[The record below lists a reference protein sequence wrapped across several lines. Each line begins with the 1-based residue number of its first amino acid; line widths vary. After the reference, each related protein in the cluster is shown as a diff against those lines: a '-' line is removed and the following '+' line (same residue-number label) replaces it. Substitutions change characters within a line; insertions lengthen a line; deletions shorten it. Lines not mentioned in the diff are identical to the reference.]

1 MNIHHFESHIDK
13 TILARGYSYYV
24 EGHVVD
30 AYEQGENEYIFDII
44 GSEDYEVVVEI
55 EDSGDIIYSECDCPY
70 DFGPVCKHEVAA
82 YFKLFEMLNKVVG
95 KDLKTKRTQKQTSI
109 EEVLS
114 NLSKEELI
122 QIIIDIANQD
132 ETLEQSLLV
141 RYSRGDDKLELEKCQ
156 DLINKIVRKYTDRE
170 GFIKYR
176 ETSAFVMEMDAVV
189 NKARHT
195 ENPLL
200 AFNIALLLLEEA
212 IGAIQYADDSDGDI
226 GGLITDSLQLISE
239 IVTNVN
245 ENDKDQKGE
254 LFEKLLVQ
262 IDNQIFDGWE
272 DFQIDLLHICFEFA
286 DDETRRKQ
294 LRTKIES
301 MLEKDT

>member
-1 MNIHHFESHIDK
+1 
-13 TILARGYSYYV
+13 
-24 EGHVVD
+24 
-30 AYEQGENEYIFDII
+30 
-44 GSEDYEVVVEI
+44 
-55 EDSGDIIYSECDCPY
+55 
-70 DFGPVCKHEVAA
+70 
-82 YFKLFEMLNKVVG
+82 MLNKVVG
-95 KDLKTKRTQKQTSI
+95 KDLKMKRTQKQTSI

-114 NLSKEELI
+114 NLSKEELV

-132 ETLEQSLLV
+132 AILEQSLLV
-141 RYSRGDDKLELEKCQ
+141 RYSRGDDKVELEKCQ
-156 DLINKIVRKYTDRE
+156 DLINKIVRKFTDRE

-176 ETSAFVMEMDAVV
+176 ETSAFVREMDAVV
-189 NKARHT
+189 KKARST
-195 ENPLL
+195 ENPFL
-200 AFNIALLLLEEA
+200 AFDIAWLLLEEA

-226 GGLITDSLQLISE
+226 GGLVTDSLQLISE

-245 ENDKDQKGE
+245 ENDQDQKGE

-294 LRTKIES
+294 LRTKIN
-301 MLEKDT
+301 